1 MLFYIFLQF
10 AGVVYADQQ
19 IMSDMSEQ
27 HMKNQISGPYAEYHH
42 RTQLLEQQATLTC
55 GKNDQY
61 ITGIRKSFAENIIAG
76 SGESLSLMTEV
87 RTSAEMTNQELLQA
101 YDLAMNQTR
110 SLTLKKIEQSKAYV
124 EQLSQSLPYYQKGPK
139 KEQIR
144 NRIQTAFQRYHTLQ
158 YSKMEKLIVTDPEL
172 SAAFQLHLK
181 NIKTEK
187 SKELELLVNLD
198 SRIDQAI
205 RKVIS
210 CYCKS
215 GHCSGIDELNAQ
227 KAFYKASIDARTEKY
242 QYDNFDAFISKK
254 IDGKIISGGS
264 NGTSNM
270 SDSGR

>member
-19 IMSDMSEQ
+19 IMSDQ
-27 HMKNQISGPYAEYHH
+27 LIKNQISGPYAEYHH
-42 RTQLLEQQATLTC
+42 RTQLLEHQATLTC
-55 GKNDQY
+55 GTNDQY

-87 RTSAEMTNQELLQA
+87 QTSAEIKNQELSQS
-101 YDLAMNQTR
+101 YDSAISQTR
-110 SLTLKKIEQSKAYV
+110 SLTLKMIEQSKTYL

-144 NRIQTAFQRYHTLQ
+144 RRIQTAFQRYQTLQ
-158 YSKMEKLIVTDPEL
+158 YTKIEKLIVTDPEL

-181 NIKTEK
+181 TIKTEK
-187 SKELELLVNLD
+187 SKELELLVDLD

-205 RKVIS
+205 RKVIA

-215 GHCSGIDELNAQ
+215 GHCQSVESLNAQ
-227 KAFYKASIDARTEKY
+227 KAFYKASIDARTAKY

-254 IDGKIISGGS
+254 IDGKIISGDGP
-264 NGTSNM
+264 GEVAV
-270 SDSGR
+270 GR